1 MKAPGGRALLPSD
14 VIDAHDG
21 RGVVDGHDPGG
32 EPVEGS
38 GGPSGAM
45 GRGARWIGLSQTIIQ
60 MLRVGTT
67 LVLTQLLTPAEFGIV
82 ALVTVVSGFFE
93 RVVGDTGTSSAI
105 VQQPKLTHGLAS
117 SILYLNVGVGFLTS
131 SLFIIA
137 AKPISVLLGNSETI
151 GFVRAVGLLAL
162 INSFTY
168 VPQALFRR
176 TLQFQKLAI
185 ANLSNAAVTGF
196 ASIGFAIADF
206 GAWSIVYGNLAG
218 SVVGAVVAWV
228 LGTWRPAWYFSR
240 DDLSSISTFSAY
252 LSAKNLF
259 GYITF
264 AGDRFVV
271 GRLLGVTDLGFYGLA
286 NRLMRYPTQ
295 IVAQTYRSTVFPG
308 LARVQ
313 HDIEATA
320 TAYRRSVSTI
330 ALLIFPLS
338 VGVAAV
344 AEPLV
349 SLALPPA
356 WAPVAPV
363 LAIIAC
369 TSGLQAVAGTTGSLY
384 TARGRTDLAFRWQV
398 GSSIVYMACYLTGS
412 LWGVSG
418 VAGGYLVG
426 TLLLIYPAF
435 AIPLGLIEVSVRKV
449 LGEAAVTALV
459 ATAAGAA
466 GWGVVQLLAERDA
479 ADLLQVIA
487 GLAVV
492 GLGFAL
498 YIAIGR
504 PSAFKDLLGLL
515 DARRR

>member
-1 MKAPGGRALLPSD
+1 VKSRLQPAD
-14 VIDAHDG
+14 VIDTHRGESRADG
-21 RGVVDGHDPGG
+21 
-32 EPVEGS
+32 GS
-38 GGPSGAM
+38 SGAM
-45 GRGARWIGLSQTIIQ
+45 GKGARWIGLSQTVIQ
-60 MLRVGTT
+60 VLRVVTT

-105 VQQPKLTHGLAS
+105 VQRPTLTHGLAS
-117 SILYLNVGVGFLTS
+117 SILFLNLGIGFLTS
-131 SLFIIA
+131 LLFFVA
-137 AKPISVLLGNSETI
+137 ATPISILLGSSDTI
-151 GFVRAVGLLAL
+151 GFVRVVGLLAF

-176 TLQFQKLAI
+176 TLQFQKLAT
-185 ANLSNAAVTGF
+185 ANLANAAVTGF
-196 ASIGFAIADF
+196 TSIGFAVADF
-206 GAWSIVYGNLAG
+206 GAWSIVYGNLSG
-218 SVVGAVVAWV
+218 SVVGVIVAWA
-228 LGTWRPAWYFSR
+228 LGSWRPAWYFSR
-240 DDLSSISTFSAY
+240 SDLADISTFSAY

-308 LARVQ
+308 LARLQ
-313 HDIEATA
+313 DDIEATA
-320 TAYRRSVSTI
+320 NAYRRSVSTI
-330 ALLIFPLS
+330 ALLVFPLS
-338 VGVAAV
+338 VAVAAV

-356 WAPVAPV
+356 WEPVAPV

-398 GSSIVYMACYLTGS
+398 GSSIVYMICYLLGA

-426 TLLLIYPAF
+426 TLILIYPAF
-435 AIPLGLIEVSVRKV
+435 AIPLGLINVSVRPV
-449 LGEAAVTALV
+449 LGEATVTATV
-459 ATAAGAA
+459 AAVSGAGAY
-466 GWGVVQLLAERDA
+466 GVVQLLAGRGL
-479 ADLLQVIA
+479 ADLLQIVA
-487 GLAVV
+487 GLAVI
-492 GLGFAL
+492 GLGFGL
-498 YIAIGR
+498 YILFGR
-504 PSAFKDLLGLL
+504 PTAFKDLLGLL